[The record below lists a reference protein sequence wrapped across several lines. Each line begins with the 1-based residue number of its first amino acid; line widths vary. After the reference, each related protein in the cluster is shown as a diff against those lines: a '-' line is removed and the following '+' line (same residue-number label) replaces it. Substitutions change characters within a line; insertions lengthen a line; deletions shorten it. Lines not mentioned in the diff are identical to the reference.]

1 MSSSGAASGA
11 AASRDDPVAFPADIN
26 PRLAEAFLEEG
37 PGHAEGFS
45 ECVQRIA
52 AGGGAE
58 ELSRAQRLAHTL
70 KGSAGITGV
79 RPLAT
84 LMHHVEAV
92 LEQLA
97 ESGSLPGQELG
108 ECLLETADCV
118 EAMFDT
124 LSAGGPAPD
133 WQSTLTRLGDWQDQH
148 PAADGEAAADA
159 GLPVAATVPETAESA
174 APAPG
179 GAGGMRVGLESVERM
194 MQLAGEFGVAIVQS
208 VGLHRRASAQ
218 LNALTDQE
226 RLVAERLAT
235 LHAAVERGVANLP
248 ASSGSNAGG
257 SSSADDFDPLEMDR
271 YNELHSAL
279 NAFTESATDAR
290 ELTAGLRVVLNDL
303 RDLFDQEARLS
314 RELDEVV
321 LSARM
326 VAVAGLVP
334 RLARVVRQ
342 TCRATGKQAELV
354 VEGAELEVDGE
365 ILRALTDPLM
375 HALRNAVDH
384 GIEPPEERE
393 KAGKPERGHIQLA
406 FRREGESLV
415 VQLADDGRGFDL
427 DAIRARARQRGLL
440 AAGVEVP
447 DDELVRLA
455 LRSGFSTRE
464 TASEV
469 SGRGIGLDVLERAVH
484 DMRGSLDVISRPGT
498 GAVLLMR
505 VPLTL
510 ISMHVLLVRAGDNV
524 YAVPSSALAQ
534 VLDSQAGELDAD
546 GTRFEFDEQEYGVRT
561 LGELL
566 GFTGAPPPRGR
577 VVPVLLLRDDP
588 DGVAITVDEAVDSR
602 YLVVKRL
609 GGYVPRVRGV
619 IGGSILQ
626 DGSVAPV
633 LDLLELMREPA
644 STSITI
650 GADGGL
656 GAAPQ
661 ARLLVVDDSL
671 SARRALEAALE
682 DAGYAVRSAVD
693 GLAAVDAIEE
703 ELPDLV
709 LLDLEMPRMNGL
721 ELASHLRADERTA
734 SLPLV
739 LVTSRTTH
747 KHHEQARAAGIDA
760 IVTKPWDEEVLLEL
774 LDGLL
779 ESAGG
784 AR

>member
-1 MSSSGAASGA
+1 MSAGAASGA
-11 AASRDDPVAFPADIN
+11 TASRDDPVAFPADIN

-37 PGHAEGFS
+37 PGHAGGFS
-45 ECVQRIA
+45 ECVQRMS
-52 AGGGAE
+52 GGDAHADD
-58 ELSRAQRLAHTL
+58 LSRAQRLAHTL

-97 ESGSLPGQELG
+97 ESSTLPGPELR
-108 ECLLETADCV
+108 ECLVEAADCV

-124 LSAGGPAPD
+124 LSTGSPPPD
-133 WQSTLTRLGDWQDQH
+133 WQATLTRLGDWQEQH
-148 PAADGEAAADA
+148 PDQSLAPAPESGVALAAADVPPAQSLMAA
-159 GLPVAATVPETAESA
+159 GSGV
-174 APAPG
+174 
-179 GAGGMRVGLESVERM
+179 RVSLDSVERM

-208 VGLHRRASAQ
+208 VGLHRRATTQ
-218 LNALTDQE
+218 LNALSDQE

-235 LHAAVERGVANLP
+235 LHAAVERGAANLP
-248 ASSGSNAGG
+248 STANAPAP
-257 SSSADDFDPLEMDR
+257 SSADEFDPLEMDR

-290 ELTAGLRVVLNDL
+290 ELTTALRLVLNDL
-303 RDLFDQEARLS
+303 RDLFDHEARLS
-314 RELDEVV
+314 RELDQVV
-321 LSARM
+321 LSSRM

-342 TCRATGKQAELV
+342 TCRATGKQAALD

-384 GIEPPEERE
+384 GIEESEARE
-393 KAGKPERGHIQLA
+393 NSGKPAQGRIELV

-415 VQLADDGRGFDL
+415 IQLSDDGRGFDL
-427 DAIRARARQRGLL
+427 EAIRNRARQRGLL
-440 AAGVEVP
+440 AAGADIP

-464 TASEV
+464 SASEV

-484 DMRGSLDVISRPGT
+484 DMRGTLEVVSRPGS
-498 GAVLLMR
+498 GALLLMR

-510 ISMHVLLVRAGDNV
+510 ISMHVLLVRAGENV

-534 VLDSQAGELDAD
+534 VLDSQAGQLEAD
-546 GTRFEFDEQEYGVRT
+546 GSRFRFDDNEYRVRP

-566 GFTGAPPPRGR
+566 GFAGAPPPRGR
-577 VVPVLLLRDDP
+577 VIPVLLLRDDP
-588 DGVAITVDEAVDSR
+588 DGIAVTVDEAVDSR

-644 STSITI
+644 STSISV
-650 GADGGL
+650 GADGGP
-656 GAAPQ
+656 GSAPQ

-671 SARRALEAALE
+671 SARRALETALE

-734 SLPLV
+734 ALPLV

-774 LDGLL
+774 LEGLL
-779 ESAGG
+779 AQAGG